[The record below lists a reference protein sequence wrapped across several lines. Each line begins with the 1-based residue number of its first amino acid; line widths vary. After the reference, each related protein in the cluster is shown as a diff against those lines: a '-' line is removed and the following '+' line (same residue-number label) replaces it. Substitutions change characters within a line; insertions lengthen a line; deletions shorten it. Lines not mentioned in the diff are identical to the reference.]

1 MRADAQANRDR
12 ILSAAEQVIADAG
25 ADGSTEAVARR
36 AGVGIGTVFRHFPTK
51 QELIEATI
59 VRHFEQLTAHARELA
74 ACDDAE
80 AALRELIETMVGGTA
95 TKIMLLG
102 LLGDATTDAVVRA
115 SRELRS
121 AVRALL
127 RRAQQAGGVRS
138 DVSVDHLY
146 LLVRGLA
153 LAVAQRPTKATTRRK
168 ALDVVL
174 AGLAPQSPRHP
185 GLGTWR

>member
-12 ILSAAEQVIADAG
+12 ILAAAEQVFADAG
-25 ADGSTEAVARR
+25 ADGSTEEIARR

-51 QELIEATI
+51 RELIEATV
-59 VRHFEQLTAHARELA
+59 VRHFEQLTAQARDLA
-74 ACDDAE
+74 ARDDAD

-95 TKIMLLG
+95 TKITLLG
-102 LLGDATTDAVVRA
+102 LLGDATTDTVARA

-127 RRAQQAGGVRS
+127 RRAQQAGAVRG
-138 DVSVDHLY
+138 DISVDDLY

-153 LAVAQRPTKATTRRK
+153 LGGARGPAKASTRRK

-174 AGLAPQSPRHP
+174 AGLAPR
-185 GLGTWR
+185 

>member
-12 ILSAAEQVIADAG
+12 ILAAAEHVFAEAG
-25 ADGSTEAVARR
+25 ADGSTEAVARQ

-51 QELIEATI
+51 QELIEATV
-59 VRHFEQLTAHARELA
+59 VRHFEQLTAHARGLA
-74 ACDDAE
+74 ARDDAA
-80 AALRELIETMVGGTA
+80 AALRELIETMVAGAA
-95 TKIMLLG
+95 TKILLLG
-102 LLGDATTDAVVRA
+102 LLSDATTEAVIRA

-127 RRAQQAGGVRS
+127 RRAQQTGAVRG
-138 DVSVDHLY
+138 DVSVDDLY

-153 LAVAQRPTKATTRRK
+153 LAGAQGRTKASTRRK

-174 AGLAPQSPRHP
+174 AGLAPQ
-185 GLGTWR
+185 

>member
-1 MRADAQANRDR
+1 MRADARANRDR
-12 ILSAAEQVIADAG
+12 ILAAAEQVFADAG
-25 ADGSTEAVARR
+25 ADGSTEGIARR

-51 QELIEATI
+51 QELIEATV
-59 VRHFEQLTAHARELA
+59 VRHFEQLTAHARDLA
-74 ACDDAE
+74 ARDDAD

-95 TKIMLLG
+95 AKIMLLG
-102 LLGDATTDAVVRA
+102 LLGDATTDPVVRA

-127 RRAQQAGGVRS
+127 RRAQQAGAVRG
-138 DVSVDHLY
+138 DVSVDDLY

-153 LAVAQRPTKATTRRK
+153 LGGAQGRAKASSRRK

-174 AGLAPQSPRHP
+174 AGLAPR
-185 GLGTWR
+185 

>member
-1 MRADAQANRDR
+1 MRADAQVNRER
-12 ILSAAEQVIADAG
+12 ILSAAEQVFADAG
-25 ADGSTEAVARR
+25 ADGSTEAVALR

-51 QELIEATI
+51 QELIEATV
-59 VRHFEQLTAHARELA
+59 VRHFEQLTAYARDLNARSDA
-74 ACDDAE
+74 A

-102 LLGDATTDAVVRA
+102 LLGDPTTDAVVRA

-121 AVRALL
+121 AVRSLL
-127 RRAQQAGGVRS
+127 RKAQQAGAVRS
-138 DVSVDHLY
+138 DVSVDDLY

-153 LAVAQRPTKATTRRK
+153 LAGSQRSTKASTRRK

-174 AGLAPQSPRHP
+174 AGLAPR
-185 GLGTWR
+185 

>member
-12 ILSAAEQVIADAG
+12 ILAAAEQVFAYAG
-25 ADGSTEAVARR
+25 ADGSTEEIARR

-51 QELIEATI
+51 QELIEATV
-59 VRHFEQLTAHARELA
+59 VRHFEQLTEQARDLA
-74 ACDDAE
+74 ARDDAD

-95 TKIMLLG
+95 TKITLLG
-102 LLGDATTDAVVRA
+102 LLGDATTDTVARA

-127 RRAQQAGGVRS
+127 RRAQQAGAVRG
-138 DVSVDHLY
+138 DISVDDLY

-153 LAVAQRPTKATTRRK
+153 LGGARGSTKASTRRK

-174 AGLAPQSPRHP
+174 AGLAPR
-185 GLGTWR
+185 

>member
-1 MRADAQANRDR
+1 MRADAQANRER
-12 ILSAAEQVIADAG
+12 ILSAAEQVFADAG
-25 ADGSTEAVARR
+25 ADGSTEAVALR

-51 QELIEATI
+51 QELIEATV
-59 VRHFEQLTAHARELA
+59 VRHFEQLTAHARDLNARSDA
-74 ACDDAE
+74 A

-102 LLGDATTDAVVRA
+102 LLGDPPTDAAVRA

-121 AVRALL
+121 AVRSLL
-127 RRAQQAGGVRS
+127 RKAQQAGAVRS
-138 DVSVDHLY
+138 DVSVDDLY

-153 LAVAQRPTKATTRRK
+153 LAGSQRSTKASTRRK

-174 AGLAPQSPRHP
+174 AGLAPR
-185 GLGTWR
+185 